1 LTEINEVQTS
11 KQRYQVGVFILVLT
25 TIFIA
30 ADYFYLGSGHYRG
43 ESFVTLE
50 VTASDTPEY
59 IQSKSKTGYRMK
71 AQQFNCRFWIEGIG
85 LDILRD
91 DKDLRGRVEAI
102 RRGDNLQL
110 TILASEEININSLYY
125 KGLLFGL
132 AIGDKVIF
140 SAKDIQSLSD
150 KGREK
155 RLWIA
160 CTIWVTIFFGL
171 VIGLLTKR

>member
-1 LTEINEVQTS
+1 
-11 KQRYQVGVFILVLT
+11 
-25 TIFIA
+25 
-30 ADYFYLGSGHYRG
+30 
-43 ESFVTLE
+43 
-50 VTASDTPEY
+50 
-59 IQSKSKTGYRMK
+59 MK

-102 RRGDNLQL
+102 KRGDNLQL
-110 TILASEEININSLYY
+110 TILASEEKNINSLYY

-140 SAKDIQSLSD
+140 SAKDIQSLGD

-160 CTIWVTIFFGL
+160 CTIWVAIFFGL
-171 VIGLLTKR
+171 VIGLLTKRGQ